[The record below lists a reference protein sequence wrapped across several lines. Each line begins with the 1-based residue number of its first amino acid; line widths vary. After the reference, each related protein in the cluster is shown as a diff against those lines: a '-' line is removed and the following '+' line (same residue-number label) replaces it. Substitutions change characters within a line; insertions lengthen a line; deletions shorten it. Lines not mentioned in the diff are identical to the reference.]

1 MKKTNLFLLSA
12 LFGSLVFA
20 SAQDSIEFEGPDE
33 APIYVLEGDFKQS
46 FTSPVLGEIWNY
58 TTEFQGTM
66 DVNSGAMLLVGQAKT
81 EGMSNGSLLNMDFS
95 MAMKGVAKQA
105 GAALRWS
112 AKAAMSG
119 QFSARSGGL
128 ITESGII
135 SGTYQFRNMILD
147 EITGEQT
154 GIVSYSAVIRNNF
167 GSRFPFIQ
175 PPTQTTLPRPTIYAS
190 EGEWREVAGD
200 WSSNI
205 TADVFPNGR
214 IAGTGLLVV
223 GDSED
228 PYANVAQNIK
238 GKLNPKTGVA
248 TLNGAGAT
256 KSTSKVRI
264 TLNYVDSEG
273 ETLPGKSSVS
283 AYAQKRRF

>member
-1 MKKTNLFLLSA
+1 MKKTTLVLLSA

-20 SAQDSIEFEGPDE
+20 PAQDFIEFEGPDE

-46 FTSPVLGEIWNY
+46 FTSPVLGEIWNS
-58 TTEFQGTM
+58 TTEFQGAM
-66 DVNSGAMLLVGQAKT
+66 DVNSGAMLLVGQVKS

-105 GAALRWS
+105 GPALRWS
-112 AKAAMSG
+112 AKAALSG
-119 QFSARSGGL
+119 HFSVRSGWIVTDSGF
-128 ITESGII
+128 ISGI
-135 SGTYQFRNMILD
+135 YQFRNMILD

-154 GIVSYSAVIRNNF
+154 GIVSYRAFIRNNF
-167 GSRFPFIQ
+167 GFRFPFSQ
-175 PPTQTTLPRPTIYAS
+175 PPTLTTLPRPTIYAS

-205 TADVFPNGR
+205 TADVSPNGR
-214 IAGTGLLVV
+214 IAGTGQLVV
-223 GDSED
+223 GDPED

-238 GKLNPKTGVA
+238 GKLNSKTGVA
-248 TLNGAGAT
+248 TLNGVGAT

-264 TLNYVDSEG
+264 TLNYVDSKG

-283 AYAQKRRF
+283 AYAQKRKF

>member
-1 MKKTNLFLLSA
+1 MKKTTLVLLSA

-20 SAQDSIEFEGPDE
+20 SPQDSIEFEGPDE

-46 FTSPVLGEIWNY
+46 FTIPVSGETWNA
-58 TTEFQGTM
+58 TTEFQAFM
-66 DVNSGAMLLVGQAKT
+66 DVNSGAKRMVGQVKS
-81 EGMSNGSLLNMDFS
+81 EGMTNGSLMSMDFS
-95 MAMKGVAKQA
+95 MDMKGVVKQA
-105 GAALRWS
+105 GAVVRWS
-112 AKAAMSG
+112 AKAAMRG
-119 QFSARSGGL
+119 QFSIRSGWIVTDSGF
-128 ITESGII
+128 IT
-135 SGTYQFRNMILD
+135 GTYQFRNMTLD

-154 GIVSYSAVIRNNF
+154 GIVSYRSFMWNNF
-167 GSRFPFIQ
+167 GFRFPYNQ
-175 PPTQTTLPRPTIYAS
+175 PPTLTTLPRPTIYAS

-200 WSSNI
+200 WSTNI
-205 TADVFPNGR
+205 TADVFPKGR
-214 IAGTGLLVV
+214 IAGTGQLVV
-223 GDSED
+223 GDPED

-238 GKLNPKTGVA
+238 GKLNSKTGVA

-283 AYAQKRRF
+283 AYAQKRKF